1 MEQSGY
7 RKIGSYAGMRIEA
20 AVAVLQE
27 YHARGH
33 KVFMDF
39 NGVNLY
45 SDTVT
50 LDAAYLAICGKTKA
64 EYEKQQEEWR
74 EEQRKKDEEHKAKIP
89 ALVEEWKKK
98 GREVLAEKYLDF
110 WDEILPIRLGD
121 LYKGMELG
129 MSLEIVKALNDGCSL
144 NDAESILDNQGHSG
158 TSYWLT
164 VNMIANLCNRGSDF
178 KTFVRRHV

>member
-1 MEQSGY
+1 
-7 RKIGSYAGMRIEA
+7 MRIEA

-27 YHARGH
+27 HHALGQ
-33 KVFMDF
+33 KVFIEF

-64 EYEKQQEEWR
+64 EYEKQKEEWR
-74 EEQRKKDEEHKAKIP
+74 EEQRKKDEEHKARIP
-89 ALVEEWKKK
+89 ALVEEWKLK
-98 GREVLAEKYLDF
+98 GREILDEQYWAF
-110 WDEILPIRLGD
+110 WDGILPIRLGD

-144 NDAESILDNQGHSG
+144 DDAESIMDNQGHSG
-158 TSYWLT
+158 MSYWLT

-178 KTFVRRHV
+178 EAFVRRRNS